1 MNLNKFR
8 VLTFLAIYT
17 PGNTWRD
24 WSNWRGAR
32 QADHWQP
39 LSVQALQVENARRSQ
54 CSCNCSSS
62 CIPGLQCVKNCVS
75 FMRLCICMFFLWS
88 AFLMEVNV
96 LRNELLMEWVSYGMK
111 SSECCLKTY
120 SYNTCRTFKL
130 WSIARARSRALKIS
144 SSIGGIIAR
153 PPATKKQ
160 PWRIPAKARAIARA
174 RSRALRIY
182 LWIGGMGRPT
192 ATKKQPWRI
201 PAKAR
206 AIARARSRALKIY
219 WQIGGLA
226 RPPAKPKTLP
236 WLVRCW
242 GRTPF
247 VSIHRSEPR
256 TQLWSPRSA
265 SVHFSCVLVFVLEFP
280 QSYESFEYDQ
290 YCLPLQEICPYIIS
304 ILWAC
309 RSAEHKNRRT

>member
-174 RSRALRIY
+174 RSRALMIY
-182 LWIGGMGRPT
+182 WRIGGMP
-192 ATKKQPWRI
+192 
-201 PAKAR
+201 
-206 AIARARSRALKIY
+206 
-219 WQIGGLA
+219 

-280 QSYESFEYDQ
+280 QSHESFEYDQ

>member
-111 SSECCLKTY
+111 SSEFCLKTY

-182 LWIGGMGRPT
+182 WRIGGM
-192 ATKKQPWRI
+192 
-201 PAKAR
+201 
-206 AIARARSRALKIY
+206 
-219 WQIGGLA
+219 A

-265 SVHFSCVLVFVLEFP
+265 SVHFSCVLVFVL
-280 QSYESFEYDQ
+280 
-290 YCLPLQEICPYIIS
+290 
-304 ILWAC
+304 
-309 RSAEHKNRRT
+309 

>member
-1 MNLNKFR
+1 ME
-8 VLTFLAIYT
+8 
-17 PGNTWRD
+17 
-24 WSNWRGAR
+24 WS
-32 QADHWQP
+32 
-39 LSVQALQVENARRSQ
+39 LQNV
-54 CSCNCSSS
+54 
-62 CIPGLQCVKNCVS
+62 
-75 FMRLCICMFFLWS
+75 
-88 AFLMEVNV
+88 V
-96 LRNELLMEWVSYGMK
+96 LRH
-111 SSECCLKTY
+111 TP
-120 SYNTCRTFKL
+120 NTCRTFKL
-130 WSIARARSRALKIS
+130 WSIARARSRSLTS
-144 SSIGGIIAR
+144 SSWIGGIAR
-153 PPATKKQ
+153 PP
-160 PWRIPAKARAIARA
+160 
-174 RSRALRIY
+174 
-182 LWIGGMGRPT
+182 

-219 WQIGGLA
+219 WQIGGMA

-280 QSYESFEYDQ
+280 QSHESFESDQ
-290 YCLPLQEICPYIIS
+290 FCLPLQEIGPYIIS

-309 RSAEHKNRRT
+309 RSAEHKNIKT

>member
-111 SSECCLKTY
+111 SSEFCLKTY

-174 RSRALRIY
+174 RSRALRISW
-182 LWIGGMGRPT
+182 WIGGM
-192 ATKKQPWRI
+192 
-201 PAKAR
+201 
-206 AIARARSRALKIY
+206 
-219 WQIGGLA
+219 A

-280 QSYESFEYDQ
+280 QSHESFEYDQ

>member
-111 SSECCLKTY
+111 SSEFCLKTY

-130 WSIARARSRALKIS
+130 RALKIS

-174 RSRALRIY
+174 RSRALMIY
-182 LWIGGMGRPT
+182 WRIGGMP
-192 ATKKQPWRI
+192 
-201 PAKAR
+201 
-206 AIARARSRALKIY
+206 
-219 WQIGGLA
+219 

-242 GRTPF
+242 GRTHF

-280 QSYESFEYDQ
+280 QSHESFEYDQ